1 MPGIRGPET
10 EIVACTPTLVPVPF
24 PGPGPHAP
32 AAKRLLLLVDQESAL
47 RSLGADSAW
56 AGRVAG
62 VACPANRP
70 VAGAFPI
77 DLSSEASVAA
87 SLDAIPLD
95 GFDAVVAIKDAAGV
109 APLDA
114 LGDEYAPGGGGLL
127 HILFVVARRV
137 YERLA
142 SGQMALGTVVLRGL
156 EGDRTHA
163 CSGLLG
169 GFTKSLAREIPSA
182 FVKSI
187 ITDAADVD
195 SGLGAL
201 DAEWAVGP
209 RLGAVEVVVR
219 QGTREEFRLRR
230 MDGLSEPG
238 EAWLGA
244 DSVVVATGGGRG
256 VTAVLLEEVV
266 RRFAPTLVV
275 VGRSDLT
282 EHPPELLALSEE
294 EFRRQEPE
302 YYRAELLR
310 DPSQKMTGL
319 KRRLDACRGARELR
333 EGLDRLRALG
343 GRVEYATLDVT
354 DAGAVDALVADVVAR
369 HGRVDLVIHGAA
381 LQSSRGVA
389 RKALDEFT
397 RVGSAKVMGA
407 VNFARAC
414 ERHVTGRVRHHV
426 LTSAFSHFGNDGQC
440 DYGAVNEGLGR
451 LAAQMGAAR
460 WTSMG
465 WLGWAAI
472 GMTRGSE
479 YAELARSRGVKAITA
494 AEGQA
499 LFASLLGGEPRAAEN
514 VLITEG
520 EVAWYGVPEEL
531 LDLGGAPAAAPR
543 RRGRAEQSFRLDLT
557 SFPYLRHHLVRDHP
571 TVPGTFESE
580 LAARTAKQ
588 LRPECH
594 VVEMHESR
602 LPRFARLDQGSQIEL
617 RGVAEVVE
625 ERGSD
630 TMARVQLLSDFVHKS
645 GRILQKDVLHFETL
659 VRLAPGLDNVPAP
672 DGIPRHGGTSVP
684 DPYLM
689 PGAPVRLDGFFRC
702 LRDIEITETGRVARF
717 RCEDPT
723 YLPLLADFL
732 TPALLLDALF
742 RFSMI
747 QLDPTGTMMPVYVPV
762 RCGRTLLVPGIND
775 VTLQGAAEGLTLL
788 APAPRVTAD
797 GGVSPWARVE
807 DASGRTVLYVE
818 DLQAVHVG
826 DVPRGD

>member
-1 MPGIRGPET
+1 
-10 EIVACTPTLVPVPF
+10 
-24 PGPGPHAP
+24 
-32 AAKRLLLLVDQESAL
+32 
-47 RSLGADSAW
+47 
-56 AGRVAG
+56 
-62 VACPANRP
+62 
-70 VAGAFPI
+70 
-77 DLSSEASVAA
+77 
-87 SLDAIPLD
+87 
-95 GFDAVVAIKDAAGV
+95 
-109 APLDA
+109 
-114 LGDEYAPGGGGLL
+114 
-127 HILFVVARRV
+127 
-137 YERLA
+137 
-142 SGQMALGTVVLRGL
+142 
-156 EGDRTHA
+156 
-163 CSGLLG
+163 
-169 GFTKSLAREIPSA
+169 
-182 FVKSI
+182 
-187 ITDAADVD
+187 
-195 SGLGAL
+195 
-201 DAEWAVGP
+201 
-209 RLGAVEVVVR
+209 VEVVVR
-219 QGTREEFRLRR
+219 QGAREEFRLRR
-230 MDGLSEPG
+230 MDGLSAPG
-238 EAWLGA
+238 EAWLGL

-266 RRFAPTLVV
+266 RRFGPTLVV

-282 EHPPELLALSEE
+282 QHPPELLALSEE

-310 DPSQKMTGL
+310 DPSQRMAGL

-343 GRVEYATLDVT
+343 GRVEYVTLDVT
-354 DAGAVDALVADVVAR
+354 DASAVDALVGDVVAR

-397 RVGSAKVMGA
+397 RVGAAKVLGA
-407 VNFARAC
+407 VHFARAC
-414 ERHVTGRVRHHV
+414 ERLVPGRVRHHV

-440 DYGAVNEGLGR
+440 DYGAVNEGLAR
-451 LAAQMGAAR
+451 LAAQMGAER

-531 LDLGGAPAAAPR
+531 LDLGGAPAAPGR
-543 RRGRAEQSFRLDLT
+543 PRGRAEKTFRLDLE

-588 LRPECH
+588 LRPDCH
-594 VVEMHESR
+594 VVEMFDSR
-602 LPRFARLDQGSQIEL
+602 LPRFARLDHGNRIEL

-625 ERGSD
+625 ERGTD

-659 VRLAPGLDNVPAP
+659 VRLAPGLDSVPAP
-672 DGIPRHGGTSVP
+672 DGVPRHGGTSVP

-747 QLDPTGTMMPVYVPV
+747 HLDPTGTMMPVYVPV

-775 VTLQGAAEGLTLL
+775 VTLQAAAEGLTLL
-788 APAPRVTAD
+788 APAPRVTPE

-807 DASGRTVLYVE
+807 DSQGRTVLYVE